1 MKFVKGLA
9 LGLLIF
15 LLFLS
20 LSLFGLALTLNMTV
34 LNAGFVNSQLD
45 KLDISAIAQDAIS
58 EEISELPEGFRTS
71 LENAIPSIEQ
81 RLKEA
86 VSTAIDSI
94 YGYLRGETE
103 NLDLALI
110 LRNTIFNPD
119 LTISLLDEL
128 DLAPLA
134 EEFLRANIS
143 EQIPV
148 ELEPAYEY
156 LAEYID
162 EVLVE
167 TVAELEPWLKEQVA
181 AAIPPIYDYLLGE
194 SQSFSIEI
202 PLEPVI
208 ESLRV
213 NLKAAF
219 LESPPELIYIPP
231 SLLEQYFDTGFDALM
246 TTVPSTFEFTE
257 DALGPEIREGLGEV
271 LADAEMALTEARTYI
286 DYFQTAFII
295 LIVLMLLTVLGI
307 ILINRQ
313 VKGATRELG
322 IIFLTYGVIEYI
334 GIFIAKSLARPQ
346 LSQLDIPP
354 PLQTWLPQLLDDFLV
369 PLQIFSLGLLVAGI
383 ALIIVSI
390 VYKPRQPSF

>member
-9 LGLLIF
+9 LGLLIS

-20 LSLFGLALTLNMTV
+20 LSLFGLALTLNMTI
-34 LNAGFVNSQLD
+34 LNADFVNSQLD
-45 KLDISAIAQDAIS
+45 RLDISAIAQDAIS
-58 EEISELPEGFRTS
+58 EEVSELPEEFRTS
-71 LENAIPSIEQ
+71 LENAIPIIEQ

-86 VSTAIDSI
+86 VSAAIDSI
-94 YGYLRGETE
+94 YDYLRGETE
-103 NLDLALI
+103 SLDLALI

-119 LTISLLDEL
+119 LTISLLDDL

-167 TVAELEPWLKEQVA
+167 TVADLEPWVKEQVA

-202 PLEPVI
+202 PLVPVI
-208 ESLRV
+208 DSLRV

-219 LESPPELIYIPP
+219 LESPPELINIPP
-231 SLLEQYFDTGFDALM
+231 ALLEQYFDTGFNELM
-246 TTVPSTFEFTE
+246 TTVPLTFEFTE
-257 DALGPEIREGLGEV
+257 SSLDRTPIIQA
-271 LADAEMALTEARTYI
+271 LADAEQALTEARGYV

-295 LIVLMLLTVLGI
+295 LIVLMSLTVLGI
-307 ILINRQ
+307 IFINRR

-369 PLQIFSLGLLVAGI
+369 PLQIFSLSLLVVGI

-390 VYKPRQPSF
+390 VYKPRQSSF

>member
-1 MKFVKGLA
+1 MKFLKGLA
-9 LGLLIF
+9 LGLLSF

-34 LNAGFVNSQLD
+34 LNADFVNSQLD
-45 KLDISAIAQDAIS
+45 RLDISAIARDAIN
-58 EEISELPEGFRTS
+58 EEIDELPEGFRIS
-71 LENAIPSIEQ
+71 LENAIPLIEQ

-86 VSTAIDSI
+86 ASTAIDSI
-94 YGYLRGETE
+94 YDYLLGETQ

-119 LTISLLDEL
+119 LTISLLEDL

-134 EEFLRANIS
+134 EELLRANIS
-143 EQIPV
+143 EQIPDEV
-148 ELEPAYEY
+148 ADEY

-162 EVLVE
+162 EVLAK
-167 TVAELEPWLKEQVA
+167 TVAELEPWIKEQVA

-194 SQSFSIEI
+194 SQSFNIEI

-219 LESPPELIYIPP
+219 LESPPELIDIPP
-231 SLLEQYFDTGFDALM
+231 AVLEQYFDELWQEFTQEM
-246 TTVPSTFEFTE
+246 PSTFNIDEGSM
-257 DALGPEIREGLGEV
+257 DSAPIVQAL
-271 LADAEMALTEARTYI
+271 AAAEQALTEARTYI
-286 DYFQTAFII
+286 GYFQTAFII
-295 LIVLMLLTVLGI
+295 LIILMPLTVLGI

-313 VKGATRELG
+313 VRSATRELG
-322 IIFLTYGVIEYI
+322 IIFLAYGAIEYI
-334 GIFIAKSLARPQ
+334 GILVTKSLAGRQ

-354 PLQTWLPQLLDDFLV
+354 LLQSWLPPLLDDFLV

-390 VYKPRQPSF
+390 VYKPRPPSF

>member
-1 MKFVKGLA
+1 MKFLKVLA
-9 LGLLIF
+9 ISLLSF

-34 LNAGFVNSQLD
+34 LNADFVNSQLD
-45 KLDISAIAQDAIS
+45 RLDISAIAQDAIN

-71 LENAIPSIEQ
+71 LENTIPIIEQ

-86 VSTAIDSI
+86 VSAAIDSI
-94 YGYLRGETE
+94 YDYLLGETQ
-103 NLDLALI
+103 NLDLVLI

-119 LTISLLDEL
+119 ITISLLDDL
-128 DLAPLA
+128 DIAPLA
-134 EEFLRANIS
+134 GELLSATIS
-143 EQIPV
+143 EQIPD
-148 ELEPAYEY
+148 EIEPVYEY

-167 TVAELEPWLKEQVA
+167 TVTDLEPWIKEQIA

-194 SQSFSIEI
+194 SQSFNIEI

-213 NLKAAF
+213 NLKDAF
-219 LESPPELIYIPP
+219 LESPPELIDISPA
-231 SLLEQYFDTGFDALM
+231 LLEQYFDTGFDELM

-257 DALGPEIREGLGEV
+257 GALGPEIREGLGEAV
-271 LADAEMALTEARTYI
+271 ADAEMALAEARTYI

-295 LIVLMLLTVLGI
+295 LIVLMSLTVLGI
-307 ILINRQ
+307 VLINRR

-334 GIFIAKSLARPQ
+334 GIFIAKNLARPQ
-346 LSQLDIPP
+346 LFQLDIPP

-369 PLQIFSLGLLVAGI
+369 PLQIFSLSLLVAGI

-390 VYKPRQPSF
+390 VYKTRQPSF

>member
-1 MKFVKGLA
+1 MKFLKVLA
-9 LGLLIF
+9 ISLLSF

-34 LNAGFVNSQLD
+34 LNADFVNSQLD
-45 KLDISAIAQDAIS
+45 RLDISAIAQDAIN

-71 LENAIPSIEQ
+71 LENTIPIIEQ

-86 VSTAIDSI
+86 VSAVIDSI
-94 YGYLRGETE
+94 YDYLLGETQ

-119 LTISLLDEL
+119 ITISLLDDL
-128 DLAPLA
+128 DIAPLA

-143 EQIPV
+143 EQIPA
-148 ELEPAYEY
+148 ELEPVYEY

-167 TVAELEPWLKEQVA
+167 TVTDLEPWIKEQIA

-194 SQSFSIEI
+194 SQSFNIEI

-219 LESPPELIYIPP
+219 LESPPELIDIPP
-231 SLLEQYFDTGFDALM
+231 ALLEQYFDKGFDELM
-246 TTVPSTFEFTE
+246 ATVPSTFNI
-257 DALGPEIREGLGEV
+257 DEGSLDSAPIIQA
-271 LADAEMALTEARTYI
+271 LADAEQALTEAREYI

-295 LIVLMLLTVLGI
+295 LIVLMSLTVLGI
-307 ILINRQ
+307 IFINRQ

-322 IIFLTYGVIEYI
+322 IIFLTYGAIEYI
-334 GIFIAKSLARPQ
+334 GILVAKSLARPQ

-354 PLQTWLPQLLDDFLV
+354 PLQTWLPQLLDDFLA
-369 PLQIFSLGLLVAGI
+369 PLGIFSLGLLVAGI
-383 ALIIVSI
+383 GLIIVSI